1 MTTPILDHNRI
12 LMARLEL
19 NLSQRD
25 VAFDVGINPV
35 TMSRLEQGRSDESL
49 DLRTVDR
56 LAAALGLSITSL
68 FAQPDA
74 EGHPGMPT
82 SDERRLEALL
92 YDSRSALGAD
102 DIALTLGWTLPRAHA
117 ALKRLR
123 AALALRGTMIYS
135 SGRRHRVTARSDILT
150 SKERQSAERTHHARL
165 GLTVPEARLLQ
176 QVRRGT
182 VRVGWTRSM
191 SNKERVAAGSL
202 FKAGLVEAV
211 GERIQLTED
220 ARFSLETAPARRP
233 KGT

>member
-1 MTTPILDHNRI
+1 MTKLILDHNRI

-35 TMSRLEQGRSDESL
+35 TMSRLEQGGSDESL

-68 FAQPDA
+68 FAQPETDVDP
-74 EGHPGMPT
+74 EIPT

-92 YDSRSALGAD
+92 YYSRSALGAD
-102 DIALTLGWTLPRAHA
+102 DIALALGWTLPRTHA
-117 ALKRLR
+117 ALRRLR
-123 AALALRGTMIYS
+123 AALALRGTMIHS

-150 SKERQSAERTHHARL
+150 SNERQSVERTHHARL
-165 GLTVPEARLLQ
+165 GLTVVEARLLQ

-182 VRVGWTRSM
+182 LRVGWTRTM

-211 GERIQLTED
+211 GDRIQLTED
-220 ARFSLETAPARRP
+220 AHFSLETAPSRRP
-233 KGT
+233 KAT